1 MEKVYNKLVRDNILK
16 ICMSKGQKPFFRIL
30 SDGEY
35 WEYLLQKDAE
45 ETKEVRDA
53 SSIEERRKELA
64 DKLEVLIAMASFN
77 GLSLEEI
84 IEEAD
89 KKRATNGG
97 FEKRIL
103 LERVLS

>member
-1 MEKVYNKLVRDNILK
+1 
-16 ICMSKGQKPFFRIL
+16 
-30 SDGEY
+30 
-35 WEYLLQKDAE
+35 
-45 ETKEVRDA
+45 
-53 SSIEERRKELA
+53 
-64 DKLEVLIAMASFN
+64 MASFN

>member
-1 MEKVYNKLVRDNILK
+1 M
-16 ICMSKGQKPFFRIL
+16 
-30 SDGEY
+30 
-35 WEYLLQKDAE
+35 QKDAE
-45 ETKEVRDA
+45 ELKEVQDA
-53 SSIEERRKELA
+53 SSVEERRKELA
-64 DKLEVLIAMASFN
+64 DKLELLIAMASFN

-103 LERVLS
+103 LERVLSK